1 MNRSRREWC
10 LALPAVA
17 ASAALAAGRLHAQA
31 GPVLKSEALPFG
43 RLPVRR
49 SGGNAFREIF
59 HGLTHENFRL
69 EVHETTLA
77 PGGRPHPP
85 HHHRHEEMFL
95 VREGT
100 VEVTISGHSTRLG
113 PGSAAFVASMDEHGI
128 QNVGSDRARYFVVEM
143 FSG

>member
-1 MNRSRREWC
+1 MNRRKCC
-10 LALPAVA
+10 LVLPG
-17 ASAALAAGRLHAQA
+17 LAAWVAPTLRAEVEPMLASQA
-31 GPVLKSEALPFG
+31 RPFD

-49 SGGNAFREIF
+49 AGDNAFREIF
-59 HGLTHENFRL
+59 RGLTHENFRL

-95 VREGT
+95 IREGT
-100 VEVTISGHSTRLG
+100 VEVTIAGRSTRLG

-128 QNVGSDRARYFVVEM
+128 QNVGDRRARYFVVEM
-143 FSG
+143 FSA